1 MLYFINDGFICFID
15 LNRNSSFLELND
27 LAAISSY
34 LGLNRRSLTSV
45 ITEALALQRQINHF

>member
-1 MLYFINDGFICFID
+1 MLYLMMGLSVSLTLTVICH
-15 LNRNSSFLELND
+15 FLELND

-34 LGLNRRSLTSV
+34 LGSNRRSLTSD

>member
-1 MLYFINDGFICFID
+1 MMGLSVSLTLTVICY
-15 LNRNSSFLELND
+15 FLELND

-34 LGLNRRSLTSV
+34 LGSNRRSLTSV